1 MYICKNRS
9 GTVLDSHEFVAVEVA
24 REMDW
29 TIGRVTLPMNW
40 HWSSE
45 VQLIDDSARTCLF
58 ITIQYLRFFCV
69 CWYCTI
75 FWQHLLFPLKGG
87 FSQALNISFAIWS
100 NDFFFKKNQ
109 VGIGS
114 RWVGQNIK
122 IFRNTSVYGCP
133 LAFTKYQEEE
143 RASLAP
149 REPRYAAWSWELER
163 TFSFSES
170 QSRLSYTHKRLPGTW
185 SRLLGFMVGWLW
197 LFLALNFGFQAAA
210 LCKRV
215 FFFVTCTKSV

>member
-1 MYICKNRS
+1 M
-9 GTVLDSHEFVAVEVA
+9 
-24 REMDW
+24 
-29 TIGRVTLPMNW
+29 
-40 HWSSE
+40 
-45 VQLIDDSARTCLF
+45 
-58 ITIQYLRFFCV
+58 

-75 FWQHLLFPLKGG
+75 FWQHFLFPLKGG
-87 FSQALNISFAIWS
+87 FSQALNILFAIWS

-215 FFFVTCTKSV
+215 LFFVTCTKSV